1 MDSKQ
6 AEQLL
11 ERYWACETTVEEEA
25 QLRAF
30 FSGDDVPS
38 SLLPYRDLFVYTQ
51 RQSEARLSADFDA
64 RVMAQITDAP
74 VVKARRVT
82 LLTRLMPMLK
92 AAAAITLLLL
102 MGNFLKHSFT
112 AGQQDIIASDTIGNQ
127 ISAPSVALTDEAD
140 IAEKDSLE
148 VVNVLKE

>member
-11 ERYWACETTVEEEA
+11 ERYFACQTTLEEEA
-25 QLRAF
+25 QLRHYF
-30 FSGDDVPS
+30 CGEDVPA
-38 SLLPYRDLFVYTQ
+38 SLRPYRDLFVYTQ
-51 RQSEARLSADFDA
+51 KQSEAGLSADFDA

-102 MGNFLKHSFT
+102 MGNVLKHSFT
-112 AGQQDIIASDTIGNQ
+112 SGQQDIIAADTIGNQ
-127 ISAPSVALTDEAD
+127 ISAPSVALTEEAP